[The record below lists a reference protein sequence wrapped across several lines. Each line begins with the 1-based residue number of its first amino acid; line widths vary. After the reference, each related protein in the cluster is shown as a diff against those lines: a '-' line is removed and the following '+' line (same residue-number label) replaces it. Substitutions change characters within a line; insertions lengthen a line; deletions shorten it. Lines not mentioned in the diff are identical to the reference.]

1 MSTNDVDVSYSE
13 DFCSDPRIFCQIE
26 TFVFDGF
33 ISSCHCRP
41 FCASILPSLSLRF
54 VSHLVSYETYFKLE
68 KRLDSILSLCLVFF
82 FFQALSG

>member
-1 MSTNDVDVSYSE
+1 MMSTNDVDVSYSK

-41 FCASILPSLSLRF
+41 LCASILLSPLSLSLRS
-54 VSHLVSYETYFKLE
+54 VSHLVSYENLF
-68 KRLDSILSLCLVFF
+68 
-82 FFQALSG
+82 